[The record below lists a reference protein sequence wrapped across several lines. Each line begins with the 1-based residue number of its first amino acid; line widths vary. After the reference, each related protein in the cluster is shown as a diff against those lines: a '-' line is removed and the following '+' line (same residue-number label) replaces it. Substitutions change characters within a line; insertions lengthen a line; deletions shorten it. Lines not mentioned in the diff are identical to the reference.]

1 MGVNVA
7 NGKEV
12 NGRWGGGGEEV
23 NRSWCGDEMKLEGV
37 KGRWEGVAV
46 DIARR

>member
-1 MGVNVA
+1 MVVA

-23 NRSWCGDEMKLEGV
+23 NRSWGGDEMELEVV
-37 KGRWEGVAV
+37 KGEMGGS
-46 DIARR
+46 

>member
-1 MGVNVA
+1 MGVA

-23 NRSWCGDEMKLEGV
+23 NRSWGGDEMELEVV
-37 KGRWEGVAV
+37 KGRWGGV
-46 DIARR
+46 DRR